1 MSDWVRYLLLGLAV
15 VAAAAVVFGHLK
27 RHRVPLPL
35 PTVSLPAGIARSVF
49 GWLILSITV
58 AAGTVGGLLWV
69 LGWPKFPSSTSF
81 STTEILD
88 LLKIGL
94 AVVAG
99 FGGVVLLAI
108 NFRKQ
113 RVAEDEHDLAIERA
127 DREVTQGFNERFGA
141 AAEQLAHAS
150 AAVRMAGVYA
160 MAGLADDWKVKRQV
174 CVDVLCGY
182 LRMPQDDDDEREEMV
197 SDAIMRTI
205 RDRTTPGTFGFTD
218 WLETDFDFT
227 GIEFKDLDLSGLLF
241 GGTVTFDRATF
252 TGELTSFARTEFAGK
267 LSCHGTTFAAKQTN
281 FTRVTGSR
289 MEFVGA
295 EFTSPKID
303 LSGMELDG
311 VGIYF
316 YRSRFRDTEIDFSGL
331 DIETGGLIIEQC
343 EFERSDL
350 NLSLLNTVVLQ
361 KFGRLAIDGCRFTG
375 GLLDLSDVGD
385 PPRLARLVNNRFAD
399 TEIRGSAPWFDWR
412 DNEVIGTEPPWAT
425 SPPPDKPRPGG

>member
-1 MSDWVRYLLLGLAV
+1 MSDWVRYSLLGLAAV
-15 VAAAAVVFGHLK
+15 VALAVVLGHLK
-27 RHRVPLPL
+27 RHRVSLPI
-35 PTVSLPAGIARSVF
+35 PSIPLPAGIARSVF
-49 GWLILSITV
+49 GWLLLSITV

-113 RVAEDEHDLAIERA
+113 RVAEAEHDLAIERSE
-127 DREVTQGFNERFGA
+127 REVTQGYNERFGA

-150 AAVRMAGVYA
+150 PAVRMAGVYA
-160 MAGLADDWKVKRQV
+160 MAGLADDWTVKRQV

-182 LRMPQDDDDEREEMV
+182 FRMMAEGDSEELV
-197 SDAIMRTI
+197 RDAILRII
-205 RDRTTPGTFGFTD
+205 RDRTTSRDFAPPD
-218 WLETDFDFT
+218 WPATDFDFT
-227 GIEFKDLDLSGLLF
+227 GVDFENLDLSGLRF

-252 TGELTSFARTEFAGK
+252 TGELTSFSRTDFRGK
-267 LSCHGTTFAAKQTN
+267 LSCHGTAFAAKQTT
-281 FTRVTGSR
+281 FSRVSASR

-303 LSGMELDG
+303 FSGMTLSG

-316 YRSRFRDTEIDFSGL
+316 YRSRFLDPEVDFSVL
-331 DIETGGLIIEQC
+331 DIEVGGLVFDQC

-350 NLSLLNTVVLQ
+350 DLSLLNTAVPQ
-361 KFGRLAIDGCRFTG
+361 KFGRLVIDGCRFTG

-385 PPRLARLVNNRFAD
+385 PPRLGRLVNTRFAE
-399 TEIRGSAPWFDWR
+399 TEIRGSAPWLDVR
-412 DNEVIGTEPPWAT
+412 DVELIGTELPWAT
-425 SPPPDKPRPGG
+425 STPPDTPRPEA